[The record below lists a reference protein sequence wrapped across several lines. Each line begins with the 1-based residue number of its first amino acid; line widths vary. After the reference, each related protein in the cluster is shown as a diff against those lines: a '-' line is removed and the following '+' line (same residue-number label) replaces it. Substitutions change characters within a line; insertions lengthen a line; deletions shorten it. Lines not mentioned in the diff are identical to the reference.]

1 MVDGNCL
8 DFAVDVEEINQKI
21 PVLLLQLHSE
31 FRMLLVRVRV
41 ILEDGVGYLDTEVRQ
56 ALADH
61 VSGWLHGYCGDL
73 AVSLE
78 FDILIV

>member
-8 DFAVDVEEINQKI
+8 NFAVDVKEINQKI

-41 ILEDGVGYLDTEVRQ
+41 ILKDAVGYLDTEVCQ

-61 VSGWLHGYCGDL
+61 VSGWLHGHFGDL